1 MVQQPNTAARHSRIS
16 RRPARLFGWRNA
28 AFFVAVPSVFAAYA
42 ASGNRILEVLPP
54 LQVLL
59 YNLTHALIAW
69 WVICAVTRGVQ
80 ELLQRWRPHQIII
93 LTLGVFLMSWVYP
106 PITGILDQAF
116 LDLWTTP
123 ENRQHLI
130 AVLGPAR
137 PEASFLP
144 FSFGDY
150 VIWVAVNLLFD
161 RFAGLPR
168 YRYAEPDAQ
177 TREEPAEEPVPQ
189 SSTEGAGLAIAQET
203 MHPPVFLQRLEEPP
217 DLVDIIAMKAEQHY
231 IKIYTR
237 NKKYILLYRFGDA
250 LAELPENLG
259 WQVHR
264 SWWIRNGVLR
274 CLHQSG
280 RKMHAE
286 LVTGDRVPVS
296 SPNQAVARKMA
307 ADANLE
313 IKPIENNSPVA

>member
-1 MVQQPNTAARHSRIS
+1 
-16 RRPARLFGWRNA
+16 
-28 AFFVAVPSVFAAYA
+28 
-42 ASGNRILEVLPP
+42 
-54 LQVLL
+54 
-59 YNLTHALIAW
+59 
-69 WVICAVTRGVQ
+69 
-80 ELLQRWRPHQIII
+80 LQRWRPHQIII
-93 LTLGVFLMSWVYP
+93 LTLGILLMSWVYP
-106 PITGILDQAF
+106 PVTDILDGAF

-123 ENRQHLI
+123 ENRLSLM
-130 AVLGPAR
+130 AVMGPAR
-137 PEASFLP
+137 PEVSFLP

-150 VIWVAVNLLFD
+150 AIWVAVNLLFD
-161 RFAGLPR
+161 RFVGLPR
-168 YRYAEPDAQ
+168 YRYAEPAVQ
-177 TREEPAEEPVPQ
+177 TREEPAEEPAPKP
-189 SSTEGAGLAIAQET
+189 STDDAGRAIVQEN
-203 MHPPVFLQRLEEPP
+203 MRPPAFLQRLEEPP
-217 DLVDIIAMKAEQHY
+217 DLDEIVAMKAEQHY